1 MGYRKPAN
9 TIERFLPDLISYT
22 TFPRKHWKRIRTTN
36 MLERV
41 NRELKRRTRVVGVFP
56 YDESFLRLVGSILMD
71 INEEWISGRRYLSTE
86 EE

>member
-1 MGYRKPAN
+1 
-9 TIERFLPDLISYT
+9 
-22 TFPRKHWKRIRTTN
+22 

-56 YDESFLRLVGSILMD
+56 NEESLFRLIGSILMD
-71 INEEWISGRRYLSTE
+71 INEEWISGRRYLSWE